1 MLKICNI
8 TKKYSSDS
16 FEQVAL
22 NDVSMNF
29 RKSEFVSI
37 LGQSGSGKTTLL
49 NIIGGLDQYD
59 SGDLVINGISTKE
72 YKDRDWDAYRN
83 HSIGF
88 VFQSYNLI
96 GHQSVLSNVEIA
108 LTLSGVKKSERKER
122 AIEALKQVGL
132 EDHIYKKPNQLSGG
146 QMQRVAI
153 ARALINNPDIIL
165 ADEPTGA
172 LDSDT
177 SVQIMEIL
185 KKIANKKLVIMV
197 THNPELAE
205 EYSTRIIRVK
215 DGKIIGDTRPYSDAE
230 YDADNAVLSDEEL
243 KNANDAVLQRLTP
256 LAEDHLDNAKIQKHE
271 KAKKAKK
278 QKTSMGFLT
287 ALSLSLNN
295 LMTKKGRTTLT
306 AFAGS
311 IGIIGIALILAIST
325 GVNNYID
332 EVQQDT
338 LSSYP
343 IQIMKETTDMSA
355 LMENLMGID
364 ANGETEE
371 DGEPEERNAV
381 YANPIMFRMMKSM
394 MNAEV
399 NTNNLKDF
407 KVYLDEHHEEIS
419 QYTTA
424 MQYGYD
430 ISLNVYA
437 KDANNKYAK
446 ADFFELMQNVLGGE
460 SSGMVGSITSVM
472 SSASSVTIWQELLT
486 DPATGD
492 VSALITD
499 QYDLVH
505 GKWPTE
511 KNEVLLVLTSNN
523 EISDLTLY
531 ALGLVDQDTMMSST
545 MAAMTG
551 KAEDTAFDEIIGKSW
566 SYEDICA
573 IPLKM
578 ILPTDYYRYDS
589 ALGLWVDI
597 SDNEA
602 LLNSVID
609 KGLELHVA
617 GIIKPKED
625 STPTLNGSLC
635 YTSALTE
642 YYIEQI
648 GNSEMIQSQMSE
660 ENANKNI
667 ITGLPFV
674 LDEEDVELAVPEKV
688 EAFKGYVAELTDNEK
703 AALYE
708 DILANPDETVMQET
722 IDSLMEKYQ
731 EMTAEEI
738 VDDIKKSYSDQ
749 LGYSEDLIGGMLSDY
764 DKEELLELLETTAK
778 EMILES
784 YKQSAKDKIN
794 ALKKIPTDEELK
806 SMREMIEA
814 EMYASLKDVPEK
826 QLQAAK
832 FTIQLGYIAQNWM
845 QSTGMSQNAIMTY
858 LYTLNATEVNEIFE
872 KLLNETATNMY
883 AEYSGMSSDA
893 DNAKKVAEAFD
904 KYLED
909 CTDEDLAYF
918 YDNNMP
924 DKVSST
930 SYADMLKELGLCTL
944 EDPSYIYIYPKDF
957 EMKENVAQIIRDYN
971 ASVENEEDKI
981 EYTDIVAMLMSS
993 VSTII
998 NAISVVLISFV
1009 SISLIVS
1016 SIMIGIITYISV
1028 LERTKE
1034 IGILR
1039 AVGASK
1045 GDISSVFNAETMIV
1059 GLLAGIVGIVS
1070 TVLLCIPINIIA
1082 RAVTDIS
1089 SLTAVLP
1096 WYGYLLIVLSV
1107 VLTLIAGLFPAMM
1120 AAKKDP
1126 VIALR
1131 TE

>member
-8 TKKYSSDS
+8 TKKYSTDS

-22 NDVSMNF
+22 NGVSMNF
-29 RKSEFVSI
+29 RQSEFVSI

-72 YKDRDWDAYRN
+72 YKDKDWDAYRN

-96 GHQSVLSNVEIA
+96 GHQSILSNVEIA

-122 AIEALKQVGL
+122 AIKALEQVGL
-132 EDHIYKKPNQLSGG
+132 GDHIHKRPNQLSGG

-153 ARALINNPDIIL
+153 ARALINDPDIIL

-172 LDSDT
+172 LDSET

-185 KKIANKKLVIMV
+185 KKISDRKLVIMV

-215 DGKIIGDTRPYSDAE
+215 DGNIVGDTSPYSDEE
-230 YDADNAVLSDEEL
+230 YDRDNMHQADEQGNVVL
-243 KNANDAVLQRLTP
+243 NRPTP
-256 LAEDHLDNAKIQKHE
+256 LTEDHLNEKSLTR
-271 KAKKAKK
+271 KAKKNR
-278 QKTSMGFLT
+278 TSMGFLT
-287 ALSLSLNN
+287 AMSLSLNN
-295 LMTKKGRTTLT
+295 LMTKKGRTMLT

-332 EVQQDT
+332 DVQRDT

-355 LMENLMGID
+355 LMSSLMGVEIADD
-364 ANGETEE
+364 AEESTTE
-371 DGEPEERNAV
+371 DRNAV

-407 KVYLDEHHEEIS
+407 KVYLDEHHEELAT
-419 QYTTA
+419 YTNA
-424 MQYGYD
+424 IKYGYD
-430 ISLNVYA
+430 ISLNIYA
-437 KDANNKYAK
+437 KDASGKYAK
-446 ADFFELMQNVLGGE
+446 ADFLDLMTNIMEGG
-460 SSGMVGSITSVM
+460 SMMSGITSVM
-472 SSASSVTIWQELLT
+472 KNAGGMNIWEELMT
-486 DPATGD
+486 DPETEA
-492 VSALITD
+492 VSSLITD

-511 KNEVLLVLTSNN
+511 ANEVLLVLTKNN

-531 ALGLVDQDTMMSST
+531 ALGLVDKDTMMSST
-545 MAAMTG
+545 LSAMAG
-551 KAEDTAFDEIIGKSW
+551 KEEDTAFDDIVGKSW
-566 SYEDICA
+566 SYEEICA

-589 ALGLWVDI
+589 TADLWVDI

-602 LLNSVID
+602 LLNSVIED
-609 KGLELHVA
+609 GLELHVT
-617 GIIKPKED
+617 GIIKPKPD
-625 STPTLNGSLC
+625 SKSATLTGSLC
-635 YTSALTE
+635 YTTALTQ
-642 YYIEQI
+642 YYIEKM
-648 GNSEMIQSQMSE
+648 NESEMIKDQMESE
-660 ENANKNI
+660 NKNI
-667 ITGLPFV
+667 ITGLPFI
-674 LDEEDVELAVPEKV
+674 LEEVTELTPEEKV
-688 EAFKGYVAELTDNEK
+688 LAFKDYVAELTDEEK
-703 AALYE
+703 ATLYQ
-708 DILANPDETVMQET
+708 DILANPDEAAVQEM
-722 IDSLMEKYQ
+722 IDSVMSKYTN
-731 EMTAEEI
+731 MTTDEI
-738 VDDIKKSYSDQ
+738 IEDIKKSYAADM
-749 LGYSEDLIGGMLSDY
+749 GYSEDLIGSMLVEY
-764 DKEELLELLETTAK
+764 EKEELLELLTTTAR
-778 EMILES
+778 EMILET
-784 YKQSAKDKIN
+784 YKQQAESTIAGIKN
-794 ALKKIPTDEELK
+794 IPNEEELAGVK
-806 SMREMIEA
+806 GMILQEMF
-814 EMYASLKDVPEK
+814 ASIATLSEK
-826 QLQAAK
+826 EQPAAK

-845 QSTGMSQNAIMTY
+845 AVTGMSQDVIMTY
-858 LYTLNATEVNEIFE
+858 LYKLNAAEVDAIFDKLISASATEMF
-872 KLLNETATNMY
+872 
-883 AEYSGMSSDA
+883 AEYGGTSSDA
-893 DNAKKVAEAFD
+893 DSTKKVAIAFD
-904 KYLED
+904 AYLEA
-909 CTDEDLAYF
+909 CSDEDLVYF
-918 YDNNMP
+918 YDNDMP
-924 DKVSST
+924 DKVSDV
-930 SYADMLKELGLCTL
+930 SYNDLLKELGLCSL
-944 EDPSYIYIYPKDF
+944 DNPSYIYIYPKDF
-957 EMKENVAQIIRDYN
+957 ELKENVTKLIDDYN
-971 ASVENEEDKI
+971 VGVESEDDKI
-981 EYTDIVAMLMSS
+981 EYTDLMAMIMSS
-993 VSTII
+993 VSSII
-998 NAISVVLISFV
+998 NAISVVLICFV

-1059 GLLAGIVGIVS
+1059 GLLAGLVGVVS
-1070 TVLLCIPINIIA
+1070 TVILCFPINMIA
-1082 RAVTDIS
+1082 RSVTGIE

-1107 VLTLIAGLFPAMM
+1107 ILTLIAGIFPAMM